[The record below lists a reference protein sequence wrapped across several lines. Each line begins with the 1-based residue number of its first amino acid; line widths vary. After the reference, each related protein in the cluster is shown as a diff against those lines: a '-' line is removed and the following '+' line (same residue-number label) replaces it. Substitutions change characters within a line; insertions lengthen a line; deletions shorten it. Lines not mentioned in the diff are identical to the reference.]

1 MPAGWKQYSDNH
13 QRFVACRRVFL
24 LFHLEPENAFS
35 LRVKSLHRNVKV
47 PKDILKEIKCQ
58 QWYNCPDELEGALN
72 WKAYASEC
80 FLANIC
86 WPDVDS
92 IMREPNLGY

>member
-1 MPAGWKQYSDNH
+1 
-13 QRFVACRRVFL
+13 
-24 LFHLEPENAFS
+24 
-35 LRVKSLHRNVKV
+35 
-47 PKDILKEIKCQ
+47 
-58 QWYNCPDELEGALN
+58 LEGALN